1 MAELRWPGD
10 SMDGGS
16 SVKCHR
22 EFPRVK
28 NIVRIFGARVKVPRV
43 SGSGD
48 YVKVIPL
55 VCFPIGLLFIKHFAL
70 LQRKHVAS
78 WSNRAFE
85 RIFSYASRGVTFI
98 FMIMESSVCRAINTR
113 LLKPDL

>member
-1 MAELRWPGD
+1 V
-10 SMDGGS
+10 S
-16 SVKCHR
+16 SRVSA
-22 EFPRVK
+22 RVK
-28 NIVRIFGARVKVPRV
+28 NIVGTFGARVKASRV

-55 VCFPIGLLFIKHFAL
+55 ACSTIGLLFIRHFAL

-85 RIFSYASRGVTFI
+85 RIFLRKPRCNVYFYDYGIVGIAVLLIGV
-98 FMIMESSVCRAINTR
+98 C
-113 LLKPDL
+113 